1 MLTINEYFIHIYL
14 CEHLSKSTRQTSQL
28 NPSTPLHLPP
38 TTSPQFHCSEC
49 LLGSKYKS
57 SILYHKCPKGKQKS
71 VPVAINSQE
80 FHEFMHQN
88 PGVTPRRI
96 ESSKE
101 EEGVMGVKEGIN
113 TGREYSSLPEDISL
127 EGRDNSSNQASISDL
142 NTRVT
147 SSGDISMP
155 IASVPVNAQAKTRV
169 DTSGEIC
176 EETSGEI
183 CDETSGEIRAETSGG
198 PTYVTLASETGDNK
212 QPLSNFVYYEQ
223 LGEHNDKRASLAVS
237 NHRIPQCPQDIKVD
251 GGSGAANRLSIET
264 ARAMEVCKE
273 NLNCSIQVVPPKQ
286 PQRFSLN
293 NLTESI

>member
-1 MLTINEYFIHIYL
+1 M
-14 CEHLSKSTRQTSQL
+14 
-28 NPSTPLHLPP
+28 
-38 TTSPQFHCSEC
+38 
-49 LLGSKYKS
+49 
-57 SILYHKCPKGKQKS
+57 
-71 VPVAINSQE
+71 AINSQE

-101 EEGVMGVKEGIN
+101 EEGVMGVMGVKEGIN
-113 TGREYSSLPEDISL
+113 TGREYCSLPEDISL

-155 IASVPVNAQAKTRV
+155 IASVPVNAQAKTRM

-176 EETSGEI
+176 A
-183 CDETSGEIRAETSGG
+183 ETSGEIRAETSGG

-251 GGSGAANRLSIET
+251 GGSGVGNRLSIET

-293 NLTESI
+293 NLTENI